1 MNMLQAVISVFS
13 KYAEFKGRA
22 RRSEYW
28 YFVLFNL
35 IVTVILILIWGFPGK
50 GHYNIPLTT
59 YRLAVLCPSIALCWR
74 RLHDIGKSGKYWFL
88 SLIPIVGS
96 WIFLYWAAS
105 PGEIGTNP
113 YGSDPK
119 FPDQTGDIIG

>member
-1 MNMLQAVISVFS
+1 MNMFQAVISVFS

-28 YFVLFNL
+28 YFVLFNV

-74 RLHDIGKSGKYWFL
+74 RLHDIGKSGKYWFV
-88 SLIPIVGS
+88 SLIPAVGFS
-96 WIFLYWAAS
+96 CIGLPS
-105 PGEIGTNP
+105 PAKSGRIHTVTIRDFRIRQKNL
-113 YGSDPK
+113 SD
-119 FPDQTGDIIG
+119 F

>member
-1 MNMLQAVISVFS
+1 MNMFQAVISVFS

-35 IVTVILILIWGFPGK
+35 IVTVILIFVCGFPGK
-50 GHYNIPLTT
+50 GHYNIPLSI
-59 YRLAVLCPSIALCWR
+59 YSLATLCPSMALRWR
-74 RLHDIGKSGKYWFL
+74 RLHDIGKSGFYWFV

-96 WIFLYWAAS
+96 WIFIFWAAQ
-105 PGEIGTNP
+105 PGEIGTNQ
-113 YGSDPK
+113 YGPDPK
-119 FPDQTGDIIG
+119 FPDQTEESI